1 MPEATA
7 DRRGNEMRPI
17 RIQKA
22 EKNKKRGNRGG
33 IYLLAFLFPVL
44 IFTLGF
50 VLKGVYPFGENSA
63 LVVDGVH
70 QYTAFYRELSEQLGK
85 GAGWTWSAHAM
96 GYNFYGLFCYYLCSP
111 FSFLVLLFMKFMYV
125 NEAVTAVIL
134 IKAGLCS
141 VSMAWYSGKKY
152 PGKDCMAVSVG
163 CMYALSNFLMGYY
176 SNVMWLDCIML
187 LPVLE
192 YLIER
197 LVNTGKWKGYCLVL
211 GYGILTSYYMGFM
224 LCTFAALYY
233 VVQMII
239 LEKEKRPEKIPHS
252 LLKFAGASIG
262 GAGLAGITLIP
273 GIVAV
278 SRTPAAAEAG
288 TGLQGVYGDI
298 WKQLGALMEDS
309 MSFVK
314 SGEQGDVNLY
324 CGCAVLLFAGIYFLN
339 KEIRRT
345 EKIMLGAMA
354 LLYFAG
360 FHITALNLLFH
371 GMHKPVGIPNRFAFI
386 LIFLLLKISCDAWG
400 KLEKESGK
408 RILAGFILAEIFC
421 TVVGLKSGKGLGTFL
436 QTE

>member
-1 MPEATA
+1 M
-7 DRRGNEMRPI
+7 
-17 RIQKA
+17 
-22 EKNKKRGNRGG
+22 
-33 IYLLAFLFPVL
+33 L

-50 VLKGVYPFGENSA
+50 ALKGVYPFGENSA

-85 GAGWTWSAHAM
+85 GAGWTWSTHAM

-187 LPVLE
+187 LPVLA

-288 TGLQGVYGDI
+288 TGLRVSTEI
-298 WKQLGALMEDS
+298 
-309 MSFVK
+309 
-314 SGEQGDVNLY
+314 SGN
-324 CGCAVLLFAGIYFLN
+324 
-339 KEIRRT
+339 
-345 EKIMLGAMA
+345 
-354 LLYFAG
+354 
-360 FHITALNLLFH
+360 
-371 GMHKPVGIPNRFAFI
+371 
-386 LIFLLLKISCDAWG
+386 S
-400 KLEKESGK
+400 
-408 RILAGFILAEIFC
+408 LAH
-421 TVVGLKSGKGLGTFL
+421 
-436 QTE
+436 